1 MTDKFLKLNK
11 DLYKLKLDADQQYIL
26 AYIMEFDRN
35 KQQCYMSDESFAMCL
50 NTSTKT
56 VSRKIKILTDKG
68 YITKETT
75 NTQNGKLRY
84 LKPVLNKIE
93 NDIKDYESS
102 QGTKCPLEINE
113 EIRKGQNVC
122 CGKDNL
128 STRKGQN
135 DLIKDNLK
143 DNRKDNISEPFG
155 KPNDSQGCLTNGS
168 NENTPKNGD
177 VREEPEV
184 ERDGSTEEQA
194 IKITMDKAKKMI
206 ESGSEYRQV
215 KGQLFNI
222 DKLFYL
228 VDNM

>member
-56 VSRKIKILTDKG
+56 VSRKIKMLTDKG

-102 QGTKCPLEINE
+102 QETKCPLEINE
-113 EIRKGQNVC
+113 EIRKGQNVH

-155 KPNDSQGCLTNGS
+155 KPNDSLGCLTNGS
-168 NENTPKNGD
+168 K
-177 VREEPEV
+177 EEPEV

>member
-26 AYIMEFDRN
+26 AYVMEFDRN

-113 EIRKGQNVC
+113 EIRKGQNVP

-168 NENTPKNGD
+168 K
-177 VREEPEV
+177 EEPEV

>member
-26 AYIMEFDRN
+26 AYVMEFDRN

-56 VSRKIKILTDKG
+56 VSRKIKMLTDKG
-68 YITKETT
+68 YVTKETT

-93 NDIKDYESS
+93 NDIKDYENS

-128 STRKGQN
+128 SICKGQN

-168 NENTPKNGD
+168 KEK
-177 VREEPEV
+177 PEV

>member
-1 MTDKFLKLNK
+1 MTIEFLQINK

-26 AYIMEFDRN
+26 AYVMEFHRN
-35 KQQCYMSDESFAMCL
+35 NRQCYVSDESFSIYL

-56 VSRKIKILTDKG
+56 VSRKIKSLVDKG
-68 YITKETT
+68 YITKETS
-75 NTQNGKLRY
+75 NTQNGKIRY

-93 NDIKDYESS
+93 NDIKAYNNS
-102 QGTKCPLEINE
+102 QRTKCPLEINE

-168 NENTPKNGD
+168 K
-177 VREEPEV
+177 EEPEV

>member
-26 AYIMEFDRN
+26 AYVMEFDRN

-56 VSRKIKILTDKG
+56 VSRKIKMLTDKG
-68 YITKETT
+68 YIKKETT

-113 EIRKGQNVC
+113 EIRKGQNVL

-168 NENTPKNGD
+168 K
-177 VREEPEV
+177 EEPEV

>member
-26 AYIMEFDRN
+26 AYVMEFDRN

-56 VSRKIKILTDKG
+56 VSRKIKMLTDKG
-68 YITKETT
+68 YVTKETT

-113 EIRKGQNVC
+113 EIRKGQNVH

-168 NENTPKNGD
+168 K
-177 VREEPEV
+177 EEPEV

>member
-1 MTDKFLKLNK
+1 MTIEFLQINK

-26 AYIMEFDRN
+26 AYVMEFHRN
-35 KQQCYMSDESFAMCL
+35 NRQCYVSDESFSIYL

-56 VSRKIKILTDKG
+56 VSRKIKSLVDKG
-68 YITKETT
+68 YITKETS
-75 NTQNGKLRY
+75 NTQNGKIRY

-93 NDIKDYESS
+93 NDIKAYNNS

-122 CGKDNL
+122 CGKDNF

-155 KPNDSQGCLTNGS
+155 KPNDSLGCLINGS
-168 NENTPKNGD
+168 K
-177 VREEPEV
+177 EEPEV
-184 ERDGSTEEQA
+184 ERNGSTEEQA

>member
-1 MTDKFLKLNK
+1 MTIEFLQINK

-26 AYIMEFDRN
+26 AYVMEFHRN
-35 KQQCYMSDESFAMCL
+35 NRQCYVSDESFSIYL

-56 VSRKIKILTDKG
+56 VSRKIKSLVDKG
-68 YITKETT
+68 YITKETS
-75 NTQNGKLRY
+75 NTQNGKIRY
-84 LKPVLNKIE
+84 LKPILNKIE
-93 NDIKDYESS
+93 NDIKAYNNS

-113 EIRKGQNVC
+113 EIRKGQIVP

-128 STRKGQN
+128 SIRKGQN

-155 KPNDSQGCLTNGS
+155 KPNDSLGCLINGS
-168 NENTPKNGD
+168 K
-177 VREEPEV
+177 EEPEV
-184 ERDGSTEEQA
+184 ERNGSTEEQA

>member
-26 AYIMEFDRN
+26 AYVMEFDRN

-56 VSRKIKILTDKG
+56 VSRKIKMLTDKG
-68 YITKETT
+68 YVTKETT

-168 NENTPKNGD
+168 K
-177 VREEPEV
+177 EEPEV

>member
-26 AYIMEFDRN
+26 AYVMEFDRN

-56 VSRKIKILTDKG
+56 VSRKIKMLTDKG

-113 EIRKGQNVC
+113 EIRKGQNVH

-128 STRKGQN
+128 SIRKGQN

-155 KPNDSQGCLTNGS
+155 KPNDSLGCLTNGS
-168 NENTPKNGD
+168 K
-177 VREEPEV
+177 EEPEV

>member
-26 AYIMEFDRN
+26 AYVMEFDRN

-56 VSRKIKILTDKG
+56 VSRKIKMLTDKG

-113 EIRKGQNVC
+113 EIRKGQNVL

-168 NENTPKNGD
+168 K
-177 VREEPEV
+177 EEPEV

>member
-26 AYIMEFDRN
+26 AYVMEFDRN

-56 VSRKIKILTDKG
+56 VSRKIKMLTDKG
-68 YITKETT
+68 YITKETI

-113 EIRKGQNVC
+113 EIRKGQNVH

-155 KPNDSQGCLTNGS
+155 KPNDSLGCLTNGS
-168 NENTPKNGD
+168 K
-177 VREEPEV
+177 EEPEV
-184 ERDGSTEEQA
+184 ERDGSTE
-194 IKITMDKAKKMI
+194 DKAI
-206 ESGSEYRQV
+206 IINRE
-215 KGQLFNI
+215 
-222 DKLFYL
+222 KLCIL
-228 VDNM
+228 VDNQNYKQLGNNLYKIADKHYIVVD

>member
-26 AYIMEFDRN
+26 AYVMEFDRN

-56 VSRKIKILTDKG
+56 VSRKIKMLTDKG
-68 YITKETT
+68 YVTKETT

-168 NENTPKNGD
+168 K
-177 VREEPEV
+177 EEPEV
-184 ERDGSTEEQA
+184 EKDGSTEEQA

-215 KGQLFNI
+215 RGQLFNI

>member
-26 AYIMEFDRN
+26 AYVMEFDRN

-56 VSRKIKILTDKG
+56 VSRKIKMLTDKG
-68 YITKETT
+68 YVTKETT

-113 EIRKGQNVC
+113 EIRKGQNVY

>member
-26 AYIMEFDRN
+26 AYVMEFDRN

-113 EIRKGQNVC
+113 EIRKGQNVL

-128 STRKGQN
+128 SIRKGQN

-168 NENTPKNGD
+168 NE
-177 VREEPEV
+177 EPEV
-184 ERDGSTEEQA
+184 ERDGSTEDKA

>member
-1 MTDKFLKLNK
+1 MTDKFLQINK

-26 AYIMEFDRN
+26 AYVMEFDRN

-56 VSRKIKILTDKG
+56 VSRKIKMLTDKG

-93 NDIKDYESS
+93 NDIKAYNNS

-135 DLIKDNLK
+135 DLIKDKLK

-168 NENTPKNGD
+168 K
-177 VREEPEV
+177 EEPEV
-184 ERDGSTEEQA
+184 ERNGSTEEQA

>member
-26 AYIMEFDRN
+26 AYVMEFDRN

-128 STRKGQN
+128 SIRKGQN

-168 NENTPKNGD
+168 K
-177 VREEPEV
+177 EEPEV

-228 VDNM
+228 VNNM

>member
-26 AYIMEFDRN
+26 AYVMEFDRN

-113 EIRKGQNVC
+113 EIRKGQIVP

-155 KPNDSQGCLTNGS
+155 KPNVSQGCLTNGS
-168 NENTPKNGD
+168 K
-177 VREEPEV
+177 EEPEV

>member
-26 AYIMEFDRN
+26 AYVMEFDRN

-113 EIRKGQNVC
+113 EIRKGQNVH

-128 STRKGQN
+128 SIRKGQN

-168 NENTPKNGD
+168 K
-177 VREEPEV
+177 EEPEV

>member
-26 AYIMEFDRN
+26 AYVMEFDRN

-113 EIRKGQNVC
+113 EIRKGQNVL

-128 STRKGQN
+128 SIRKGQN

-168 NENTPKNGD
+168 K
-177 VREEPEV
+177 EEPEV

>member
-26 AYIMEFDRN
+26 AYVMEFDRN

-56 VSRKIKILTDKG
+56 VSRKIKMLTDKG
-68 YITKETT
+68 YVTKETT

-143 DNRKDNISEPFG
+143 DNRKDNICEPFG

-168 NENTPKNGD
+168 K
-177 VREEPEV
+177 EEPEV

-215 KGQLFNI
+215 RGQLFNI

>member
-26 AYIMEFDRN
+26 AYVMEFDRN

-56 VSRKIKILTDKG
+56 VSRKIKMLTDKG

-84 LKPVLNKIE
+84 LKPVLNKID

-113 EIRKGQNVC
+113 EIRKGQNVP

-155 KPNDSQGCLTNGS
+155 KPNDSLGCLTNGS
-168 NENTPKNGD
+168 K
-177 VREEPEV
+177 EEPEV

>member
-26 AYIMEFDRN
+26 AYVMEFDRN

-113 EIRKGQNVC
+113 EIRKGQNVH

-128 STRKGQN
+128 SICKGQN
-135 DLIKDNLK
+135 DLIKDNIK

-168 NENTPKNGD
+168 NE
-177 VREEPEV
+177 EPEV
-184 ERDGSTEEQA
+184 ERDGSTEDKA

-228 VDNM
+228 VENM

>member
-1 MTDKFLKLNK
+1 MTIEFLQINK

-26 AYIMEFDRN
+26 AYVMEFHRN
-35 KQQCYMSDESFAMCL
+35 NRQCYVSDESFSIYL

-56 VSRKIKILTDKG
+56 VSRKIKSLVDKG
-68 YITKETT
+68 YITKETS
-75 NTQNGKLRY
+75 NTQNGKIRY

-93 NDIKDYESS
+93 NDIKAYNNS

-135 DLIKDNLK
+135 DLIKYNLK

-168 NENTPKNGD
+168 NENTPKNGGIL
-177 VREEPEV
+177 EEPKV
-184 ERDGSTEEQA
+184 ERDGKSKETA
-194 IKITMDKAKKMI
+194 III
-206 ESGSEYRQV
+206 SRE
-215 KGQLFNI
+215 
-222 DKLFYL
+222 KLCIL
-228 VDNM
+228 VDNQNYKVLDNNLYKIADKYYSVVD

>member
-26 AYIMEFDRN
+26 AYVMEFDRN
-35 KQQCYMSDESFAMCL
+35 KQQCYMSDESFATCL

-113 EIRKGQNVC
+113 EIRKGQNVP

-135 DLIKDNLK
+135 DLIKDN
-143 DNRKDNISEPFG
+143 
-155 KPNDSQGCLTNGS
+155 
-168 NENTPKNGD
+168 
-177 VREEPEV
+177 
-184 ERDGSTEEQA
+184 
-194 IKITMDKAKKMI
+194 
-206 ESGSEYRQV
+206 
-215 KGQLFNI
+215 
-222 DKLFYL
+222 
-228 VDNM
+228 

>member
-1 MTDKFLKLNK
+1 MTIEFLQINK

-26 AYIMEFDRN
+26 AYVMEFNRN
-35 KQQCYMSDESFAMCL
+35 NRQCYMSDESFSIYL

-56 VSRKIKILTDKG
+56 VSRKIKSLVDKG

-93 NDIKDYESS
+93 KDIKDYESS

-128 STRKGQN
+128 SIRKGQN

-143 DNRKDNISEPFG
+143 DNRKNNISEPFG

-168 NENTPKNGD
+168 NENTPKNGG

-184 ERDGSTEEQA
+184 KRDGSTQEQA
-194 IKITMDKAKKMI
+194 III
-206 ESGSEYRQV
+206 NRE
-215 KGQLFNI
+215 
-222 DKLFYL
+222 KLCIL
-228 VDNM
+228 VDNQNYKPLSNNLYKIANKYYIVVD

>member
-26 AYIMEFDRN
+26 AYVMEFDRN

-68 YITKETT
+68 YITKETI

-113 EIRKGQNVC
+113 EIRKGQNVH

-128 STRKGQN
+128 SICKGQN

-168 NENTPKNGD
+168 K
-177 VREEPEV
+177 EEPEV

-228 VDNM
+228 IDNI

>member
-26 AYIMEFDRN
+26 AYVMEFDRN

-113 EIRKGQNVC
+113 EIRKGQNVH

-168 NENTPKNGD
+168 K
-177 VREEPEV
+177 EEPEV
-184 ERDGSTEEQA
+184 ERNGSTEEQA

-206 ESGSEYRQV
+206 DSGSEYRQV

>member
-1 MTDKFLKLNK
+1 MTIEFLQINK

-26 AYIMEFDRN
+26 AYVMEFHRN
-35 KQQCYMSDESFAMCL
+35 NRQCYVSDESFSMYL

-56 VSRKIKILTDKG
+56 VSRKIKSLVDKG
-68 YITKETT
+68 YITKETS
-75 NTQNGKLRY
+75 NTQNGKIRY

-93 NDIKDYESS
+93 NDIKAYNNS

-168 NENTPKNGD
+168 K
-177 VREEPEV
+177 EEPKV

>member
-26 AYIMEFDRN
+26 AYVMEFDRN

-56 VSRKIKILTDKG
+56 VSRKIKMLTDKG

-113 EIRKGQNVC
+113 EIRKGQIVH

-155 KPNDSQGCLTNGS
+155 KPNDSLGCLTNGS
-168 NENTPKNGD
+168 K
-177 VREEPEV
+177 EEPEV
-184 ERDGSTEEQA
+184 ERDGSTE
-194 IKITMDKAKKMI
+194 DKAI
-206 ESGSEYRQV
+206 IINRE
-215 KGQLFNI
+215 
-222 DKLFYL
+222 KLCIL
-228 VDNM
+228 VDNQNYKQLGNNLYKIADKHYIVVD

>member
-26 AYIMEFDRN
+26 AYVMEFDRN

-113 EIRKGQNVC
+113 EIRKGQIVP

-135 DLIKDNLK
+135 DLIKDNIK

-168 NENTPKNGD
+168 NE
-177 VREEPEV
+177 EPEV
-184 ERDGSTEEQA
+184 ERDGSTEDKA

>member
-1 MTDKFLKLNK
+1 MTIEFLQINK

-26 AYIMEFDRN
+26 AYVMEFHRN
-35 KQQCYMSDESFAMCL
+35 NRQCYVSDESFSIYL

-56 VSRKIKILTDKG
+56 VSRKIKSLVDKG
-68 YITKETT
+68 YITKETS
-75 NTQNGKLRY
+75 NTQNGKIRY

-93 NDIKDYESS
+93 NDIKAYNNS

-168 NENTPKNGD
+168 K
-177 VREEPEV
+177 EEPEV

-228 VDNM
+228 VNNM

>member
-26 AYIMEFDRN
+26 AYVMEFDRN

-56 VSRKIKILTDKG
+56 VSRKIKMLTDKG

-113 EIRKGQNVC
+113 EIRKGQNVH

-155 KPNDSQGCLTNGS
+155 KPNDSLGCLTNGS
-168 NENTPKNGD
+168 K
-177 VREEPEV
+177 EEPEV

>member
-26 AYIMEFDRN
+26 AYVMEFDRN

-113 EIRKGQNVC
+113 EIRKGQNVH

-128 STRKGQN
+128 SIRKGQN

-143 DNRKDNISEPFG
+143 DNRKDNICEPFG
-155 KPNDSQGCLTNGS
+155 KPNDSQGCL
-168 NENTPKNGD
+168 
-177 VREEPEV
+177 EPEV
-184 ERDGSTEEQA
+184 ERDGSKEDKA

>member
-26 AYIMEFDRN
+26 AYVMEFDRN

-113 EIRKGQNVC
+113 EIRKGQNVH

-168 NENTPKNGD
+168 K
-177 VREEPEV
+177 EEPVV

-194 IKITMDKAKKMI
+194 IKITIDKAKKMI

>member
-26 AYIMEFDRN
+26 AYVMEFDRN

-56 VSRKIKILTDKG
+56 VSRKIKMLTDKG

-113 EIRKGQNVC
+113 EIRKGQNVH

-168 NENTPKNGD
+168 K
-177 VREEPEV
+177 EEPEV

>member
-26 AYIMEFDRN
+26 AYVMEFDRN

-113 EIRKGQNVC
+113 EIRKGQNVH

-128 STRKGQN
+128 SIRKGQN

-143 DNRKDNISEPFG
+143 DNRKDNICEPFG

-168 NENTPKNGD
+168 K
-177 VREEPEV
+177 EEPEV

>member
-26 AYIMEFDRN
+26 AYVMEFDRN

-113 EIRKGQNVC
+113 EIRKGQNVL

-128 STRKGQN
+128 SARKGQN

-168 NENTPKNGD
+168 K
-177 VREEPEV
+177 EEPEV

-228 VDNM
+228 VYNM